1 MWCASHRPPL
11 GVCLVLSLFAVPRR
25 FSLQLDIKISELE
38 FFFEAG
44 RAVPLRARSLDHR
57 RYLAGCSTRCARPT
71 TRAPDQRLTPSSSPH
86 AAAEHSHCGG
96 GVLRLLGTHAHRQQ
110 ARRAPHRRGSLPR
123 PSSRLR
129 HRRAACTHQARPPL
143 SRGCSLRR
151 RPSPSGSP
159 PPPAGSRRTPLSGAS
174 SSTLRFTC
182 SPSREA
188 RGQTCTC

>member
-1 MWCASHRPPL
+1 MRYPSPTLGRLPRPISLRSPSPILAATFMHRNVNSFSRRAQSHWLPP
-11 GVCLVLSLFAVPRR
+11 
-25 FSLQLDIKISELE
+25 
-38 FFFEAG
+38 
-44 RAVPLRARSLDHR
+44 RARSLDHR